1 MKWEKSNWLSMA
13 FTTRGSVIPSI
24 RRRVLLCV
32 MFGLLISLLHTYKY
46 PVFQK
51 SLADT
56 VPAVVLGLLLVFRT
70 NTAYDRFWE
79 GRKAWGNMNNNI
91 RNLVRI
97 VWLGIDERIPEDRE
111 RKIAAL
117 EMLPAFAIATKL
129 YLRGQPLEPELSKVF
144 SSAQLQQLNAVQ
156 NPALQ
161 IAFWLGD
168 YLQSEHRRGNIGI
181 YQMNE
186 LQRIINSMVDCVGTC
201 ERILRTPMPLAYAIH
216 LKQLLLIYCLL
227 LPFKMVGD
235 LGWGTAPVVGLVS
248 FTLFGIEAIGVE
260 IENPFGNDPNDLPL
274 DNICKNIQRTIEDTV
289 NYGHPPE
296 SLDLDLDVN

>member
-1 MKWEKSNWLSMA
+1 MKWEKNNWLSIA
-13 FTTRGSVIPSI
+13 FTAKGSVIPSI
-24 RRRVLLCV
+24 AGRVLLCMV
-32 MFGLLISLLHTYKY
+32 FGGLISLLYAYKL
-46 PVFQK
+46 PVAQK

-79 GRKAWGNMNNNI
+79 GRKAWGSMNNNI
-91 RNLVRI
+91 RNLVRMI
-97 VWLGIDERIPEDRE
+97 WLGIDEKMTGDRE

-117 EMLPAFAIATKL
+117 ELLPAFAITTKL
-129 YLRGQPLEPELSKVF
+129 YLRGEPLETELANVLSPK
-144 SSAQLQQLNAVQ
+144 QMQQLNSVQ
-156 NPALQ
+156 NPVLQ

-168 YLQSEHRRGNIGI
+168 YLQGEQRRGNIGI

-186 LQRIINSMVDCVGTC
+186 LQKIINNLVDSVGTC

-227 LPFKMVGD
+227 LPFKLVGD
-235 LGWGTAPVVGLVS
+235 LSWGTAPVVGLVS

-274 DNICKNIQRTIEDTV
+274 DNICKSIQRTIEDTV
-289 NYGHPPE
+289 NYGHAPD
-296 SLDLDLDVN
+296 SLDLDPDVN

>member
-13 FTTRGSVIPSI
+13 FTTKGSVIPSI
-24 RRRVLLCV
+24 AGRVMLCV
-32 MFGLLISLLHTYKY
+32 VFGALISLLHTYKY
-46 PVFQK
+46 PVAQK

-79 GRKAWGNMNNNI
+79 GRKAWGSMNNNI

-97 VWLGIDERIPEDRE
+97 VWLSIDERVTGDRE

-129 YLRGQPLEPELSKVF
+129 YLRGQPLESELSNVF
-144 SSAQLQQLNAVQ
+144 STAQLQQLNAVQ
-156 NPALQ
+156 NPVLQ

-186 LQRIINSMVDCVGTC
+186 LQRIINNMVDSVGTC

-274 DNICKNIQRTIEDTV
+274 DNICKNIQRTIEDTI
-289 NYGHPPE
+289 NYGHPPD